1 METNK
6 INATGKRVSEIL
18 EEYGC
23 TLDELCN
30 ANFLKFTETYL
41 MYFKAP
47 SLDAFS
53 PYDIYLFPDSN
64 SKNKVFEYKKTGDYW
79 TIEILYAEIGSSGGK
94 TTKTVYVPTIA
105 KLSESNVKK
114 ARGYSDN
121 VFVNGLYEIEFNYY
135 SEPVSWDTLSTSF
148 YARVTFK
155 KKLEPVP
162 LLVSTFLRDYNSMNL
177 PIGRFAARDIF
188 TDKKGNIYLPH
199 NVEIEVPVK
208 QSGDIETVNSNVN
221 TVDTTS
227 AASRLLSSQRVFTWK
242 SSGIR
247 QARTSRVPT
256 VISKYV
262 STSYFI
268 LFGRNNDAIAAM
280 YLPVF
285 PQEFTDSNTANFSPT
300 TILGRSVQYQTYNH
314 SSRTFNF
321 SLKLHEELCDD
332 YNYIHRL
339 AAVLQSACYPNYAQN
354 GSVDPVEI
362 LLVIGAQVKIRGILN
377 STNENWSSPIIDDKL
392 VSCTIGLSI
401 TETTGP
407 YSQSS
412 VAYAGSIRGEDTLTD
427 VFSNRVNTPSRAI
440 LGVNEN
446 MERNAFTVRE

>member
-6 INATGKRVSEIL
+6 IDATGKRVSEIL

-30 ANFLKFTETYL
+30 ANFLTFTETYL

-47 SLDAFS
+47 SLDLFS
-53 PYDIYLFPDSN
+53 ENDIYLFPDSN
-64 SKNKVFEYKKTGDYW
+64 SKNKIFEYKKTGDSW

-94 TTKTVYVPTIA
+94 TTKTVHVPTVA
-105 KLSESNVKK
+105 ELAEANVKK

-121 VFVNGLYEIEFNYY
+121 VFVNGLYEIEFSYY
-135 SEPVSWDTLSTSF
+135 SKPVSWDTLSTYF
-148 YARVTFK
+148 YARAIFK
-155 KKLEPVP
+155 KKLGPVP
-162 LLVSTFLRDYNSMNL
+162 LLISTFLRDYNSMNL
-177 PIGRFAARDIF
+177 PIGRFTARDIF
-188 TDKKGNIYLPH
+188 TGEKGNIYLPH

-208 QSGDIETVNSNVN
+208 QSGDIETVSDVN
-221 TVDTTS
+221 AVDTTS

-247 QARTSRVPT
+247 QARTMRVPT

-285 PQEFTDSNTANFSPT
+285 PQEFNDTNTAHFSPT
-300 TILGRSVQYQTYNH
+300 NILGRSVQYQTYNS
-314 SSRTFNF
+314 SSRTLSF

-377 STNENWSSPIIDDKL
+377 STNESWSSPIIDDKL
-392 VSCTIGLSI
+392 VSCTIALNI

-427 VFSNRVNTPSRAI
+427 VFSNRVNTPSRVN